1 MLCTGTSSSGTTIS
15 CWLTEWSETW
25 AWRWASVSKCWPR
38 CCTMLHLASENWPS
52 WIQLPGTNCKFY
64 TWELSSSCHD
74 LSCRYTYFKIFIEQS
89 SLPEQFIKG
98 LTTASLQGRAQ
109 IVPDQHI
116 DIESPGDLVFYLDGA
131 HSPESMEVCA
141 GWFSL
146 AIKEDSQRQN
156 LNYQPQDNS
165 RSSHELIQ
173 RHPGERSR
181 KNSTQVE
188 HRTLNVVRSKLFGRS
203 LEKTKVEK

>member
-1 MLCTGTSSSGTTIS
+1 M
-15 CWLTEWSETW
+15 
-25 AWRWASVSKCWPR
+25 
-38 CCTMLHLASENWPS
+38 
-52 WIQLPGTNCKFY
+52 
-64 TWELSSSCHD
+64 
-74 LSCRYTYFKIFIEQS
+74 EQS

-98 LTTASLQGRAQ
+98 LTAASLQGRAQ
-109 IVPDQHI
+109 IVPDRQI

-146 AIKEDSQRQN
+146 AIKEDSQQHN
-156 LNYQPQDNS
+156 LNYQPQNNS

-181 KNSTQVE
+181 KNSAQVE
-188 HRTLNVVRSKLFGRS
+188 HRILNPVKSVSF
-203 LEKTKVEK
+203 